1 MKLSQ
6 LSSRV
11 MRWRASRAGMISG
24 ATWMVVL
31 VAGLLAIGAAVW
43 EAHRSQEIQADSA
56 ASRLAE
62 SVARDVAG
70 AVEQFDLTL
79 RTVMEGDETPANR
92 TFTPERRSALL
103 FERTPRARDIAFI
116 DVLGADGSVL
126 ATLTPGDSTSNWA
139 KQDYFVTQR
148 DNPATGLYVGL
159 PYSLEHESKIGLTLS
174 RRITARDGSFAG
186 VVVMGVRLAG
196 FRDLFDR
203 HEFGERDLATL
214 LRDDGTV
221 MMQWPF
227 DVKDIGH
234 PIEPTSPF
242 YAFIRG
248 QRPSF
253 SGYHSAD
260 QLERRLIF
268 RRVGTLPLTLSLA
281 TPAAVSYPAPVLWLT
296 VLGAVLI
303 GTAFALLLRRM
314 WREKLRCEAAERQNQ
329 EKSRYLTMLSHELRT
344 PLHGVLGYA
353 DQLLRDSK
361 LNVAQVRQIGEIVRS
376 AKHMRDVVNV
386 VLDYA
391 RVEALGPALHMQE
404 IDVLRVL
411 EECLAFVEPSARAR
425 GLETRISAAPG
436 APVQF
441 VTSELQLRQ
450 ILINLLTNAVKY
462 TPKGSVRLR
471 LMGGKEHLT
480 IEVADTGIGIPED
493 QRHHLFNEYE
503 RFGAERTSIEGT
515 GLGLAI
521 AHRLARRM
529 GGQMGHRDN
538 PGGGSVFWLKLP
550 SAKLGEPETV
560 YTSGEADPMA
570 GFAILVVDDSD
581 MNREV
586 AEEFLRAAG
595 HDAIGTCDGYKAV
608 RLAASR
614 DFDLILMDM
623 RMPGLSGL
631 EATRQIRRL
640 DGPRARV
647 PIVAVTANALDEHA
661 EECRLA
667 GMTGHLAKPFTQTEL
682 LAVVGRA
689 VARSQHAPRGEE
701 TTVDAD
707 CVTQLVTCM
716 GSDAV
721 VRLFDCLASR
731 IETLLRHLE
740 DLDHSAS
747 LDAVSE
753 LAHELKGSAG
763 TLGFTALSAAAD
775 RLQRA
780 IVRRAADVDELA
792 IDVRRHATDALKE
805 LRYRRL
811 LEVVPQG

>member
-11 MRWRASRAGMISG
+11 MRWRAASAGMVNG
-24 ATWMVVL
+24 ATWMIVL
-31 VAGLLAIGAAVW
+31 AAGLLAIGAAGW
-43 EAHRSQEIQADSA
+43 QAHQSQELQADRT

-70 AVEQFDLTL
+70 TVEQFDLTL
-79 RTVMEGDETPANR
+79 RGVMEGDETPASR
-92 TFTPERRSALL
+92 TLTPERRSALL

-126 ATLTPGDSTSNWA
+126 ATLTPGDPTSNWA
-139 KQDYFVTQR
+139 KQDYFVAQR

-159 PYSLEHESKIGLTLS
+159 PYSIEHESRIGLTLS

-186 VVVMGVRLAG
+186 VVVMGVRLAN

-203 HEFGERDLATL
+203 HEFGEHDFAML
-214 LRDDGTV
+214 LRDDGAV
-221 MMQWPF
+221 MMRWPF

-242 YAFIRG
+242 YAFMRG
-248 QRPSF
+248 ARPPS
-253 SGYHSAD
+253 SGYQSID
-260 QLERRLIF
+260 QIERRLIF
-268 RRVGTLPLTLSLA
+268 HRVGGFPLTMSVA
-281 TPAAVSYPAPVLWLT
+281 TPLAVSYPAPVLWLL
-296 VLGAVLI
+296 VLGTGLI
-303 GTAFALLLRRM
+303 GTAFILLLRRM
-314 WREKLRCEAAERQNQ
+314 WRDRLRCEAAERQSQ

-353 DQLLRDSK
+353 DQLLRDGE
-361 LNVAQVRQIGEIVRS
+361 LNVAQMRQMGEIVRS

-391 RVEALGPALHMQE
+391 RVEALGPPMHMHKF
-404 IDVLRVL
+404 DVLALV

-425 GLETRISAAPG
+425 GIETKITVTPG
-436 APVQF
+436 APTQF

-450 ILINLLTNAVKY
+450 ILINLLSNAVKY
-462 TPKGSVRLR
+462 TPSGSVHLR

-480 IEVADTGIGIPED
+480 IEVADTGIGIPEG

-529 GGQMGHRDN
+529 GGQIGHRDN
-538 PGGGSVFWLKLP
+538 PGSGSVFWLKVPAAEVDEPVTAPTPAETP
-550 SAKLGEPETV
+550 SA
-560 YTSGEADPMA
+560 A
-570 GFAILVVDDSD
+570 GLEILVVDDSD
-581 MNREV
+581 VNREV
-586 AEEFLRAAG
+586 AQEFLRAAG
-595 HDAIGTCDGYKAV
+595 HEAIGTCDGHEAV

-623 RMPGLSGL
+623 RMPGLNGL
-631 EATRQIRRL
+631 DATREIRML
-640 DGPRARV
+640 DGPRGRV

-667 GMTGHLAKPFTQTEL
+667 GMSGHLAKPFTQTEL
-682 LAVVGRA
+682 LGVVGRA
-689 VARSQHAPRGEE
+689 VARYRHARREGR
-701 TTVDAD
+701 TTVDVD
-707 CVTQLVTCM
+707 CLTQLVACM

-721 VRLFDCLASR
+721 ERLLDCLASR
-731 IETLLRHLE
+731 IEMLLRHLE
-740 DLDHSAS
+740 DRDRSAS
-747 LDAVSE
+747 LDVIGE

-763 TLGFTALSAAAD
+763 ALGFTGLSTVAE
-775 RLQRA
+775 RLERA
-780 IVRRAADVDELA
+780 TLREATDFDELV
-792 IDVRRHATDALKE
+792 IDVRQHATDALKE
-805 LRYRRL
+805 LRCQSL
-811 LEVVPQG
+811 LEAVPQS

>member
-1 MKLSQ
+1 M
-6 LSSRV
+6 V
-11 MRWRASRAGMISG
+11 SG
-24 ATWMVVL
+24 ATWMAVL
-31 VAGLLAIGAAVW
+31 AVGLLAIGAAVW
-43 EAHRSQEIQADSA
+43 QAHQSQEGQADSTA
-56 ASRLAE
+56 ARLAE

-70 AVEQFDLTL
+70 TVEQFDLTL
-79 RTVMEGDETPANR
+79 RTVMEGDETPASR
-92 TFTPERRSALL
+92 TLTPERRSALL

-139 KQDYFVTQR
+139 KQDYFVAQR
-148 DNPATGLYVGL
+148 DNPTTGLYVGL
-159 PYSLEHESKIGLTLS
+159 PFSIEHESRIGLTLS

-242 YAFIRG
+242 YAFMRG
-248 QRPSF
+248 QRPPF
-253 SGYHSAD
+253 SGYHSID
-260 QLERRLIF
+260 QIERRLVF
-268 RRVGTLPLTLSLA
+268 RRVGSLPLAVSVA
-281 TPAAVSYPAPVLWLT
+281 TPLAVSYPAPVLWLL
-296 VLGAVLI
+296 VLGTGLI
-303 GTAFALLLRRM
+303 GTAFILLMRRL

-353 DQLLRDSK
+353 DQLLRDGK
-361 LNVAQVRQIGEIVRS
+361 LSVAQVHQLGEIVRS

-391 RVEALGPALHMQE
+391 RVEALGPVLHIQRV
-404 IDVLRVL
+404 DVLRVA

-425 GLETRISAAPG
+425 GLETGFSVAPG
-436 APVQF
+436 TPVRF

-450 ILINLLTNAVKY
+450 ILINLLSNAVKY
-462 TPKGSVRLR
+462 TPRGSVQLR

-538 PGGGSVFWLKLP
+538 PGGGSIFWLKLP
-550 SAKLGEPETV
+550 SAKLGEPDSV
-560 YTSGEADPMA
+560 PPSAEAARVA
-570 GFAILVVDDSD
+570 GLRILVVDDSD
-581 MNREV
+581 VNRGV
-586 AEEFLRAAG
+586 AQEYLRAAG
-595 HDAIGTCDGYKAV
+595 HDAIGTCDGGEAV

-614 DFDLILMDM
+614 EFDLILMDM
-623 RMPGLSGL
+623 RMPGLNGL
-631 EATRQIRRL
+631 DATRQIRML
-640 DGPRARV
+640 DGPRGRV

-667 GMTGHLAKPFTQTEL
+667 GMSGHLAKPFTQTEL

-689 VARSQHAPRGEE
+689 VARSQYTPRGNE
-701 TTVDAD
+701 TTVDVD
-707 CVTQLVTCM
+707 CLTQLVACM
-716 GSDAV
+716 GSVAV
-721 VRLFDCLASR
+721 ARLLDCLTSR
-731 IETLLRHLE
+731 IETLLGHLE
-740 DLDHSAS
+740 DHDRSAS
-747 LDAVSE
+747 LDVIGE

-763 TLGFTALSAAAD
+763 ALGFIGLSAAAD
-775 RLQRA
+775 RLKQA
-780 IVRRAADVDELA
+780 IVRGATDVDDIV
-792 IDVRRHATDALKE
+792 IDVRRHAIDALKE
-805 LRYRRL
+805 LRCRRL
-811 LEVVPQG
+811 LEAVPQG

>member
-1 MKLSQ
+1 MELSQ

-11 MRWRASRAGMISG
+11 MRWRAASAGMING
-24 ATWMVVL
+24 AAWMVVL
-31 VAGLLAIGAAVW
+31 AAGLLAIGAAAW
-43 EAHRSQEIQADSA
+43 LAHQSQEVQADST

-70 AVEQFDLTL
+70 TMEQFDLTL
-79 RTVMEGDETPANR
+79 RTVMEGDDTPASR
-92 TFTPERRSALL
+92 TLTPERRSALL

-139 KQDYFVTQR
+139 KQDYFVAQR

-159 PYSLEHESKIGLTLS
+159 PYSIEHESRIGLTLS

-186 VVVMGVRLAG
+186 VVVMGVSLAN

-203 HEFGERDLATL
+203 HEFGERDLAML
-214 LRDDGTV
+214 LRDDGAV

-227 DVKDIGH
+227 DVKEIGH

-242 YAFIRG
+242 YAFMRG
-248 QRPSF
+248 QRPPF
-253 SGYHSAD
+253 SGYQSID
-260 QLERRLIF
+260 QSERLLIF
-268 RRVGTLPLTLSLA
+268 RRVGTFPLTVSVA
-281 TPAAVSYPAPVLWLT
+281 TPLAVSYPAPVLWLV
-296 VLGAVLI
+296 VLGTGLI
-303 GTAFALLLRRM
+303 GTAFILLMRRVWCERLRS
-314 WREKLRCEAAERQNQ
+314 EASERQNQ

-344 PLHGVLGYA
+344 PLQGVLGYA
-353 DQLLRDSK
+353 DQLLRDGK
-361 LNVAQVRQIGEIVRS
+361 LNFAQVHQVGEIVRS

-391 RVEALGPALHMQE
+391 RVEALGPALHIQQV
-404 IDVLRVL
+404 DVLRVV

-425 GLETRISAAPG
+425 GLETGISVTPG
-436 APVQF
+436 APAQF

-450 ILINLLTNAVKY
+450 ILINLLSNAVKY
-462 TPKGSVRLR
+462 TPRGSVQLR

-480 IEVADTGIGIPED
+480 IEVVDTGIGIPED

-538 PGGGSVFWLKLP
+538 PGGGSIFWLKLP
-550 SAKLGEPETV
+550 SAKLSEPESV
-560 YTSGEADPMA
+560 PAPAEAAPASDLR
-570 GFAILVVDDSD
+570 ILVVDDLD
-581 MNREV
+581 VNREV
-586 AEEFLRAAG
+586 AQEFLRAAG
-595 HDAIGTCDGYKAV
+595 HDAIGTCDGREAV

-623 RMPGLSGL
+623 RMPGLNGL
-631 EATRQIRRL
+631 DATRQIRML
-640 DGPRARV
+640 DGARGRV

-661 EECRLA
+661 EACRLA
-667 GMTGHLAKPFTQTEL
+667 GMSGHLAKPFTQTEL

-689 VARSQHAPRGEE
+689 VARSQNTPRGGK
-701 TTVDAD
+701 TTVDVD
-707 CVTQLVTCM
+707 CLTQLVACM
-716 GSDAV
+716 GSDAAA
-721 VRLFDCLASR
+721 RLLDCLASR
-731 IETLLRHLE
+731 LETLLGHLE
-740 DLDHSAS
+740 DRDCSAS
-747 LDAVSE
+747 LDVIGE

-763 TLGFTALSAAAD
+763 TLGFTGLLGGRRPVRASD
-775 RLQRA
+775 RA
-780 IVRRAADVDELA
+780 WGRRC
-792 IDVRRHATDALKE
+792 
-805 LRYRRL
+805 
-811 LEVVPQG
+811 